1 MRDLT
6 SRLRAIVRTP
16 VPARP
21 AAGEAPP
28 RELTYEADLGYGGSP
43 DAEASAAAL
52 GGVVAG
58 EGGCRFVTVDRAW
71 DGDAWHGAHRVSSFS
86 LDPGA
91 PLGMLDPR
99 LADLPDLTARPVFF
113 DIETTGLSGGA
124 GTLPFVAGC
133 GWFEGSE
140 FRVRQFFLTGPA
152 GEPAMLDA
160 LGDVFGRASMLVTYN
175 GRTFDIPTMETRWAF
190 HRRPSASDDLP
201 HFDMLPPARRL
212 WGRRALAA
220 APRGS
225 GSDPAGGCSLT
236 SLERSQLGF
245 HRIGDVPGFEIPV
258 RYFQFLRTGDA
269 TVLEDVL
276 EHNRLD
282 LISLAAVAARA
293 LDLAADGPEACREPG
308 EQAGLGRL
316 YERSGDRER
325 AMRAYE
331 LAAAGDDR
339 DVRAHALARLAVLLR
354 RQDRHEE
361 AAGAW
366 QGVLDAGAVGHT
378 GAPGVRELSPL
389 ERRAAQALAVHH
401 EHRARD
407 LHAARRYAERLET
420 SSRGADD
427 VRRRLNRIDRKLR
440 GPENTT
446 GGPEAAQLFDD
457 EL

>member
-1 MRDLT
+1 MRDLA

-16 VPARP
+16 IPARP
-21 AAGEAPP
+21 GDTP
-28 RELTYEADLGYGGSP
+28 RELTYEPDTGFSHSP
-43 DAEASAAAL
+43 DHERTAARL
-52 GGVVAG
+52 GGVVVG
-58 EGGCRFVTVDRAW
+58 EGAGRFVSIDRVQNGS
-71 DGDAWHGAHRVSSFS
+71 DWHGRHRVSSFAF
-86 LDPGA
+86 GA
-91 PLGMLDPR
+91 EPPFGLFEPR
-99 LADLPDLTARPVFF
+99 LQSAPAAGLAARPVFF

-124 GTLPFVAGC
+124 GTLAFLVGC
-133 GWFEGSE
+133 GWFEGE
-140 FRVRQFFLTGPA
+140 DFRVRQFLLAAPA
-152 GEPAMLDA
+152 GERALLDA
-160 LGDVFGRASMLVTYN
+160 LGDVFAHASLLVTYN